1 MYRQTSCQYQTLLL
15 STVVIFLLI
24 IVAIQHE
31 EISNKQKLPIS
42 TKSSNSSVVISAP
55 LATHSSEAPGFPKK
69 LWYKVGPQGVSD
81 EAKRFRHH
89 CLDINPGFEYEVLTD
104 AFADEYLWKWFS
116 HRPDI
121 LNTYFS
127 LSIPILKADLLR
139 YLILYA
145 YGGVWFDL
153 DVSCEDI
160 PIDDWVLEE
169 HRTANL
175 VVGLEFDYDY
185 QEDTAMYSQFAS
197 WTIMAKP
204 RSPHLMQV
212 INDILDELNE
222 IARRN
227 EVSIEGIELSMI
239 SDVVDITG
247 PKRMTW
253 GIIKSLKEILGRELD
268 DRDVGELRSARL
280 IHDVLILPGN
290 AFAGTQ
296 NGFKKGKGKVF
307 VNHHYAGTWKNKFGG
322 EAEKGSEKEKEIEE
336 ERRIEQEMEER
347 RIKEERIGQERIDQE
362 QKDTEEQETEQ
373 KNENEQDKAAAEEK
387 EEKETKQQAESE
399 QEDKIEEK
407 NDAEDAEDNE
417 AKEKEESEPEKENL

>member
-1 MYRQTSCQYQTLLL
+1 M
-15 STVVIFLLI
+15 
-24 IVAIQHE
+24 
-31 EISNKQKLPIS
+31 
-42 TKSSNSSVVISAP
+42 KSSNSSVVISAP
-55 LATHSSEAPGFPKK
+55 LATYSSEAPGFPRK
-69 LWYKVGPQGVSD
+69 LWYKVGPQGY
-81 EAKRFRHH
+81 K
-89 CLDINPGFEYEVLTD
+89 YEVLTD
-104 AFADEYLWKWFS
+104 AFADEYVWKWFS

-127 LSIPILKADLLR
+127 LNIPILKADLLR

-145 YGGVWFDL
+145 DGGVWFDL
-153 DVSCEDI
+153 DVSCEDT
-160 PIDDWVLEE
+160 PIDNWVLAE
-169 HRTANL
+169 HRAANL

-212 INDILDELNE
+212 IHDILDELNE
-222 IARRN
+222 IAKRN
-227 EVSIEGIELSMI
+227 DVLIEGIELSMI

-296 NGFKKGKGKVF
+296 NGFKKEKGKVF

-336 ERRIEQEMEER
+336 EKRIEQEMEE
-347 RIKEERIGQERIDQE
+347 KKTEEERTEQERMEQE
-362 QKDTEEQETEQ
+362 QKDTEQEHETEEGNGNEQSKNVEDEKEGKESKQQETSEHG
-373 KNENEQDKAAAEEK
+373 KKIKENND
-387 EEKETKQQAESE
+387 T
-399 QEDKIEEK
+399 EDK
-407 NDAEDAEDNE
+407 E
-417 AKEKEESEPEKENL
+417 AKEKEDPEQEKENL

>member
-1 MYRQTSCQYQTLLL
+1 M
-15 STVVIFLLI
+15 
-24 IVAIQHE
+24 
-31 EISNKQKLPIS
+31 
-42 TKSSNSSVVISAP
+42 
-55 LATHSSEAPGFPKK
+55 
-69 LWYKVGPQGVSD
+69 
-81 EAKRFRHH
+81 
-89 CLDINPGFEYEVLTD
+89 
-104 AFADEYLWKWFS
+104 
-116 HRPDI
+116 
-121 LNTYFS
+121 
-127 LSIPILKADLLR
+127 
-139 YLILYA
+139 
-145 YGGVWFDL
+145 
-153 DVSCEDI
+153 
-160 PIDDWVLEE
+160 DDWVLEE

-185 QEDTAMYSQFAS
+185 QEDIAMYSQFAS

-296 NGFKKGKGKVF
+296 NGFKKEKGKVF

-336 ERRIEQEMEER
+336 ERKIEQEREEKRIEEERIEQE
-347 RIKEERIGQERIDQE
+347 RIKQE
-362 QKDTEEQETEQ
+362 QKDMEQGQESEQE
-373 KNENEQDKAAAEEK
+373 NHNEQDKDVEEEK
-387 EEKETKQQAESE
+387 EEKKTKQQEESEQEESE
-399 QEDKIEEK
+399 QEDKIEE
-407 NDAEDAEDNE
+407 NNDAEDNE

>member
-1 MYRQTSCQYQTLLL
+1 MYRQTSCQCQTFLL

-31 EISNKQKLPIS
+31 EISNKRKLPIS

-55 LATHSSEAPGFPKK
+55 LATHSSEAPGFPRK

-81 EAKRFRHH
+81 EARRFRHH
-89 CLDINPGFEYEVLTD
+89 CLDINPGYKYEVLTD
-104 AFADEYLWKWFS
+104 AFADEYVWKWFS

-153 DVSCEDI
+153 DVSCEDT
-160 PIDDWVLEE
+160 PINDWVLEE
-169 HRTANL
+169 HRGANL

-204 RSPHLMQV
+204 KSPHLMQV

-253 GIIKSLKEILGRELD
+253 GIIKSLKEILGRDLD

-296 NGFKKGKGKVF
+296 NGFKKEKGKVF

-336 ERRIEQEMEER
+336 ERRIEQEMEEKR
-347 RIKEERIGQERIDQE
+347 REEERIEQE
-362 QKDTEEQETEQ
+362 QKDMEKAQEKQENETKEQE
-373 KNENEQDKAAAEEK
+373 
-387 EEKETKQQAESE
+387 ESE
-399 QEDKIEEK
+399 QADKIEEK
-407 NDAEDAEDNE
+407 NDIEDNE
-417 AKEKEESEPEKENL
+417 AKEREESEQEKENL

>member
-1 MYRQTSCQYQTLLL
+1 MYRQISCQYQTFLL
-15 STVVIFLLI
+15 SIIVIFLLI

-55 LATHSSEAPGFPKK
+55 LATYSSEAPGFPKK
-69 LWYKVGPQGVSD
+69 LWYKVGPQGVLD

-89 CLDINPGFEYEVLTD
+89 CLDINPGYRYEVLTD
-104 AFADEYLWKWFS
+104 AFADEYVWKWFS

-145 YGGVWFDL
+145 DGGVWFDL
-153 DVSCEDI
+153 DVSCEDT
-160 PIDDWVLEE
+160 PIDNWVLEE
-169 HRTANL
+169 HRAANL

-227 EVSIEGIELSMI
+227 DVSIEGIELSMI

-296 NGFKKGKGKVF
+296 NGFKKEKGKVF

-336 ERRIEQEMEER
+336 EKRIEEERIEQE
-347 RIKEERIGQERIDQE
+347 RIEQE
-362 QKDTEEQETEQ
+362 QKDMEQGYENQEGNDEDKKEGNESKQQEDSEQRRKIAESNDTE
-373 KNENEQDKAAAEEK
+373 DKKAEEK
-387 EEKETKQQAESE
+387 EDSE
-399 QEDKIEEK
+399 Q
-407 NDAEDAEDNE
+407 
-417 AKEKEESEPEKENL
+417 EKENL

>member
-55 LATHSSEAPGFPKK
+55 LATHSSEAPEFPKK

-81 EAKRFRHH
+81 EAKRFRYH
-89 CLDINPGFEYEVLTD
+89 CLDINPGYEYEVLTD
-104 AFADEYLWKWFS
+104 AFADEYVWKWFS

-121 LNTYFS
+121 LHTYFS

-160 PIDDWVLEE
+160 PMDDWVLEE
-169 HRTANL
+169 HRAAKL

-253 GIIKSLKEILGRELD
+253 GIIKSLKEILGRDLD
-268 DRDVGELRSARL
+268 DRDVGELRR
-280 IHDVLILPGN
+280 
-290 AFAGTQ
+290 
-296 NGFKKGKGKVF
+296 
-307 VNHHYAGTWKNKFGG
+307 TWKNKFGG

-336 ERRIEQEMEER
+336 ERRIEQEKEEK
-347 RIKEERIGQERIDQE
+347 RIEEERIEQERVEQDRIEQE
-362 QKDTEEQETEQ
+362 QKDVEQGQE
-373 KNENEQDKAAAEEK
+373 NHNEQDKDVEK
-387 EEKETKQQAESE
+387 EKAEKETKQQEVSN
-399 QEDKIEEK
+399 QEDEIEEK
-407 NDAEDAEDNE
+407 NDTEDNE
-417 AKEKEESEPEKENL
+417 AKKKEESEQEKENL

>member
-1 MYRQTSCQYQTLLL
+1 ME
-15 STVVIFLLI
+15 
-24 IVAIQHE
+24 AIENE
-31 EISNKQKLPIS
+31 EISSRQKLPIS

-89 CLDINPGFEYEVLTD
+89 CLDINPGYKYEVLTD
-104 AFADEYLWKWFS
+104 AFADEYVWKWFS

-160 PIDDWVLEE
+160 PMDDWVLEE
-169 HRTANL
+169 HRAANL

-204 RSPHLMQV
+204 GSPHLMQV

-253 GIIKSLKEILGRELD
+253 GIIKSLKEILERDLD

-296 NGFKKGKGKVF
+296 NGFKKEKGKVF

-336 ERRIEQEMEER
+336 ERRVEQEMEQK
-347 RIKEERIGQERIDQE
+347 RIEEERIEQERIDQE
-362 QKDTEEQETEQ
+362 QKDMEQEQETEQ
-373 KNENEQDKAAAEEK
+373 DEDTGDRK
-387 EEKETKQQAESE
+387 EEKEIKE
-399 QEDKIEEK
+399 QEESGQERKIEES
-407 NDAEDAEDNE
+407 DDTEDNQAQE
-417 AKEKEESEPEKENL
+417 TQESG

>member
-1 MYRQTSCQYQTLLL
+1 MYRQTSCQYQTFLL
-15 STVVIFLLI
+15 STIIIFLLI

-89 CLDINPGFEYEVLTD
+89 CLYINPGYEYEVLTD
-104 AFADEYLWKWFS
+104 AFADEYVWKWFS

-121 LNTYFS
+121 LHTYFS

-160 PIDDWVLEE
+160 PMDDWVLEE
-169 HRTANL
+169 HRAANL

-253 GIIKSLKEILGRELD
+253 GIIKSLKEILGRDLD

-296 NGFKKGKGKVF
+296 NGFKKEKGKVF

-336 ERRIEQEMEER
+336 ERRIEQEKEEK
-347 RIKEERIGQERIDQE
+347 RIQEERIEQERVEQERIEQE
-362 QKDTEEQETEQ
+362 QKDMEQGQE
-373 KNENEQDKAAAEEK
+373 NHNEQDKDVEEER
-387 EEKETKQQAESE
+387 EEKETKQQEVSN
-399 QEDKIEEK
+399 QEDEIEEK
-407 NDAEDAEDNE
+407 NDTEDNE
-417 AKEKEESEPEKENL
+417 SKKKEESEQEKENL

>member
-1 MYRQTSCQYQTLLL
+1 MYRQTSCQYQTFLL
-15 STVVIFLLI
+15 STIVVFLLI

-89 CLDINPGFEYEVLTD
+89 CLDINPGYKYEVLTD
-104 AFADEYLWKWFS
+104 AFADEYVWKWFS
-116 HRPDI
+116 HRADI

-160 PIDDWVLEE
+160 PMDDWVLEE
-169 HRTANL
+169 HRAANL

-204 RSPHLMQV
+204 GSPHLMQV

-253 GIIKSLKEILGRELD
+253 GIIKSLKEILGRDLD

-296 NGFKKGKGKVF
+296 NGFKKEKGKVF

-336 ERRIEQEMEER
+336 EKRIEQEMEEKR
-347 RIKEERIGQERIDQE
+347 TEEERVEQERVEQE
-362 QKDTEEQETEQ
+362 QKDIEQGLE
-373 KNENEQDKAAAEEK
+373 NHNEQSKDAEEGK
-387 EEKETKQQAESE
+387 EEKEIKQEEESD
-399 QEDKIEEK
+399 QEDEIEEK
-407 NDAEDAEDNE
+407 NDTEDNKAQE
-417 AKEKEESEPEKENL
+417 TEETGQEKENL

>member
-1 MYRQTSCQYQTLLL
+1 MYRQISCQYQTFFL
-15 STVVIFLLI
+15 SFITIFLLI

-31 EISNKQKLPIS
+31 EISNKRKLTIS
-42 TKSSNSSVVISAP
+42 MKSSNSSVVISAP
-55 LATHSSEAPGFPKK
+55 LATYSSEAPGFPRK

-89 CLDINPGFEYEVLTD
+89 CLDINPGYKYEVLTD
-104 AFADEYLWKWFS
+104 AFADEYVWKWFS

-127 LSIPILKADLLR
+127 LNIPILKADLLR

-145 YGGVWFDL
+145 DGGVWFDL
-153 DVSCEDI
+153 DVSCEDT
-160 PIDDWVLEE
+160 PIDNWVLAE
-169 HRTANL
+169 HRAANL

-212 INDILDELNE
+212 IHDILDELNE
-222 IARRN
+222 IAKRN
-227 EVSIEGIELSMI
+227 DVSIEGIELSMI

-296 NGFKKGKGKVF
+296 NGFKKEKGKVF
-307 VNHHYAGTWKNKFGG
+307 VNHHYAGMWKNKFGG

-336 ERRIEQEMEER
+336 EKRIEQEMEE
-347 RIKEERIGQERIDQE
+347 KKTEEERTEQERMEQE
-362 QKDTEEQETEQ
+362 QKDTEQEHETEEGNGNEQSKNVEDEKEGKESKQQETSEHG
-373 KNENEQDKAAAEEK
+373 KKIKENND
-387 EEKETKQQAESE
+387 T
-399 QEDKIEEK
+399 EDK
-407 NDAEDAEDNE
+407 E
-417 AKEKEESEPEKENL
+417 AKEKEDPEQEKENL

>member
-1 MYRQTSCQYQTLLL
+1 MYRQISCQYQTFLL
-15 STVVIFLLI
+15 STIVIFLLI

-31 EISNKQKLPIS
+31 EISNKKKLPIS

-89 CLDINPGFEYEVLTD
+89 CLDINPGYTYEVLTD
-104 AFADEYLWKWFS
+104 AFADEYVWTWFS

-121 LNTYFS
+121 LDTYFS

-160 PIDDWVLEE
+160 PIDAWVLEE
-169 HRTANL
+169 HREANL

-204 RSPHLMQV
+204 GSPHLIQV

-280 IHDVLILPGN
+280 IYDVLILPGN

-296 NGFKKGKGKVF
+296 NGFKKEKGKVF

-336 ERRIEQEMEER
+336 ERRIEQEMEEK
-347 RIKEERIGQERIDQE
+347 RIEEERIEQERIDQE
-362 QKDTEEQETEQ
+362 QKDIEQGQ
-373 KNENEQDKAAAEEK
+373 KIEQDEDTEDKKEK
-387 EEKETKQQAESE
+387 EGTKQQEESE
-399 QEDKIEEK
+399 QEGKI
-407 NDAEDAEDNE
+407 EDNE
-417 AKEKEESEPEKENL
+417 DTDDDGAQETEESGQEKENL